1 MENLITKITD
11 KDFGLKFCD
20 MEKPQLRKGARGIVI
35 REDGKIAI
43 FNKANKHEYKL
54 PGGGIE
60 ENENPEDAF
69 YREVAEETGC
79 KVEIIK
85 YLGIT
90 EEYKYKNNF
99 KQISYIFVSKVIEDT
114 QKLNLTQKEKDEGAK
129 ILWVEPIEALELI
142 QNCINDLKDSQY
154 EDVYATKFVVLR
166 DRRILEYYLDI

>member
-1 MENLITKITD
+1 MENKEIAK
-11 KDFGLKFCD
+11 
-20 MEKPQLRKGARGIVI
+20 RY
-35 REDGKIAI
+35 GKIEKLNEDI
-43 FNKANKHEYKL
+43 WEYPFQRIIKRNEFGEKIL
-54 PGGGIE
+54 KE
-60 ENENPEDAF
+60 LLDYCNFKNENPEDAF

-85 YLGIT
+85 YLGVT

-99 KQISYIFVSKVIEDT
+99 KQISYIYVSKVIEDT

-129 ILWVEPIEALELI
+129 LLWVEPIEALELI

>member
-20 MEKPQLRKGARGIVI
+20 MEKPQL
-35 REDGKIAI
+35 GKIAI

-85 YLGIT
+85 YLGVT

-99 KQISYIFVSKVIEDT
+99 KQISYIYVSKVIEDT
-114 QKLNLTQKEKDEGAK
+114 QKLNLTQKEKYEGAK
-129 ILWVEPIEALELI
+129 LLWVEPIEALELI